1 MDADTLRAH
10 LEALEWPAVPHGKDT
25 FKSEHDTDEGK
36 MTVYV
41 RLHENWLVASVVP
54 FLSTGGDNSFELAR
68 WLLRMN
74 RDMFMTKFAYD
85 EDGDVVLTVELP
97 TENLDPSEVSAALS
111 GLLGHAIGHRRTLRL
126 AAEE

>member
-1 MDADTLRAH
+1 MEADSLRAQ
-10 LEALEWPAVPHGKDT
+10 LEALEWTVTPHGRDT
-25 FKSEHDTDEGK
+25 FRSVHETDEGA

-41 RLHENWLVASVVP
+41 RLHDNWLVGSVVP
-54 FLSTGGDNSFELAR
+54 FLSTAGENTFELAR

-97 TENLDPSEVSAALS
+97 TENLDASEVSAALR
-111 GLLGHAIGHRRTLRL
+111 GLLGSAVEHRRTLRL
-126 AAEE
+126 AAEG